1 MYSLYGVGGV
11 RGPHGNVLGL
21 VVQLEVLA
29 EMMLRNSLSQLVLD
43 MAYRCADYH
52 IEMLNK
58 YVK

>member
-1 MYSLYGVGGV
+1 M
-11 RGPHGNVLGL
+11 GL